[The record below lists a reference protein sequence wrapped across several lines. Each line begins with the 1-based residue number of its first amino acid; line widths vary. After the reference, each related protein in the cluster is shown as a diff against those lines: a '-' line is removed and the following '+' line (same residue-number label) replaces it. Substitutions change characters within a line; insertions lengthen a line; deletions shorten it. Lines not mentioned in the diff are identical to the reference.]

1 MPNMDW
7 ADLGRRY
14 TGKLG
19 ACAEYFVR
27 IEFLSRGMDV
37 YTPEVDDHGVDLI
50 VRGTLGLWEIQ
61 IKSAQ
66 YHTGSVFLPEIHFSP
81 KHARLCCALALFQDG
96 RLPDL
101 FLIPASAWAQATP
114 LLQYYPY
121 DKGQKSKPEYVVNF
135 SKKNLPLLDEYAFDK
150 IIPQL

>member
-1 MPNMDW
+1 MPNTDW
-7 ADLGRRY
+7 AWLGQRY
-14 TGKLG
+14 SGKLG

-27 IEFLSRGMDV
+27 IEFLSRGMDI
-37 YTPEVDDHGVDLI
+37 YTPEVDDHGIDLI
-50 VRGTLGLWEIQ
+50 VQGAQGLCEVQ

-66 YHTGSVFLPEIHFSP
+66 YQTGSVFLPEARFSP
-81 KHARLCCALALFQDG
+81 RRPRLYCALALFQDG

-101 FLIPASAWAQATP
+101 FLIPASAWERGTP

-135 SKKNLPLLDEYAFDK
+135 SKKNLPILDGYAFGK
-150 IIPQL
+150 TVQQL